1 MQKTKIHLLALAIG
15 SLLPTMVIAQTQ
27 PAVSEPV
34 EEESIFNKSAQA
46 ESEGFLEASDL
57 RVLVRNVYFKRDF
70 RNSSNSNR
78 TADGKRQSYREE
90 WAQGFI
96 GTYESGFTQGTIGF
110 GVDAFGMY
118 GFKLD
123 SGKGRTGT
131 GILPVGDSGKASDN
145 YSKAGAAV
153 KFRISNTILKY
164 GEQMVD
170 TPVFSVDD
178 TRLLPETAEGFLL
191 TSDEIKNLTLTAGY
205 FTAMRAMDQSYK
217 DSQDNGWGLYKYG
230 SYNKEGRGLKGAGFV
245 GATYQ
250 FTDNLSGSL
259 YYSDV
264 KDFWTKKYLGLD
276 YAYPIDDKQAINASF
291 NYYNTKSQG
300 DVKRISRE
308 VYNGDRI
315 NSHVWSLQASY
326 TYDAHKFTLAHQRV
340 TGNGP
345 GNPYAPEGGGAIYL
359 ANSVQYSDFNNPG
372 ERSWQARY
380 DLDMGSYGV
389 PGLSFMARYIRGTNI
404 SQYTRDPSKSGGK
417 VTETEQNFETKY
429 VVQSGPAKDLS
440 FHVRYS
446 IYRSSGFSDDVN
458 ELRLITEYPW
468 DILGMFKK

>member
-1 MQKTKIHLLALAIG
+1 MNKAKLNLLAVTIATLIPTIAI
-15 SLLPTMVIAQTQ
+15 A
-27 PAVSEPV
+27 
-34 EEESIFNKSAQA
+34 EEQQDTSTNSILNKSAQA
-46 ESEGFLEASDL
+46 DSAGFLEDSNL
-57 RVLVRNVYFKRDF
+57 NVLIRNVYFKRDF
-70 RNSSNSNR
+70 RNSSNSNV
-78 TADGKRQSYREE
+78 TPDGKQRQSYREE

-96 GTYESGFTQGTIGF
+96 GTFDSGFTQGTIGF
-110 GVDAFGMY
+110 GVDAFGLY

-123 SGKGRTGT
+123 SGRGRAGT
-131 GILPVGDSGKASDN
+131 GLLPIDGSGRASDN
-145 YSKAGAAV
+145 FSRAGGAI
-153 KFRISNTILKY
+153 KFRVSNTVLKY

-170 TPVFSVDD
+170 TPVFSIDD

-191 TSDEIKNLTLTAGY
+191 TSNEIKNLTINVGH
-205 FTAMRAMDQSYK
+205 FTSMSAMDQSYK

-230 SYNKEGRGLKGAGFV
+230 DARKEGRGLKRADFI

-250 FTDNLSGSL
+250 FTDNLSASL
-259 YYSDV
+259 YYSDID
-264 KDFWTKKYLGLD
+264 DFWKKKYVGVD
-276 YAYPIDDKQAINASF
+276 YAIPIDDKQAVDLSF

-300 DVKRISRE
+300 DVKHLSRQ
-308 VYNGDRI
+308 VYNGDKI
-315 NSHVWSLQASY
+315 NSNVWSLQASY

-340 TGNGP
+340 TGDGP

-380 DLDMGSYGV
+380 DLDMGKYGV
-389 PGLSFMARYIRGTNI
+389 PGLSFMARYLRGTNI
-404 SQYTRDPSKSGGK
+404 SEYTRDPNKSGGK

-429 VVQSGPAKDLS
+429 VVQTGPAKDLS

-458 ELRLITEYPW
+458 ELRLITEYPF
-468 DILGMFKK
+468 DVLGMFKK